1 MKTIKKG
8 FTLVE
13 LLVVMAILGVL
24 ISLVAG
30 NFRYTQIRGRDAQR
44 KSDLKQ
50 LSLALELFFNDF
62 GYYPPS
68 TNEKISGCPYVSGV
82 LNSCDWGEKEE
93 FSSRFSRGKVTYL
106 SVIPADPS
114 SNNEYIYKLPDSSNK
129 KFQLFA
135 RLENIEDQ
143 DCMCGDCENPQVNY
157 QCGSDIC
164 NFSIT
169 SSNTSYL
176 EGSGLDNCVAE

>member
-1 MKTIKKG
+1 MKINKG

-24 ISLVAG
+24 VALVAG
-30 NFRYTQIRGRDAQR
+30 NFRSSQIRGRDAQR

-62 GYYPPS
+62 GYYPPV
-68 TNEKISGCPYVSGV
+68 TNGKIAGCPYLSGV
-82 LNSCDWGEKEE
+82 LNSCDWGEKEK
-93 FSSRFSRGKVTYL
+93 FTSRFSRGEVIYL
-106 SVIPADPS
+106 SNIPTDPS
-114 SNNEYIYKLPDSSNK
+114 SSYEYLYNLPDGNNK
-129 KFQLFA
+129 KYQLFA
-135 RLENIEDQ
+135 RLENTEDQ

-157 QCGSDIC
+157 QCGTNLC

-169 SSNTSYL
+169 SSNTTYL
-176 EGSGLDNCVAE
+176 EGSGLDNCTQ

>member
-13 LLVVMAILGVL
+13 LLIVMAILGVL
-24 ISLVAG
+24 VALVAG
-30 NFRYTQIRGRDAQR
+30 NFRSSQIRGRDAQR

-50 LSLALELFFNDF
+50 LSIALELFFNDF

-68 TNEKISGCPYVSGV
+68 SNGKISGCPFISGV
-82 LNSCDWGEKEE
+82 THLCEWGEKIK
-93 FSSRFSRGKVTYL
+93 FSSTFSQGEVIYL
-106 SVIPADPS
+106 SNIPADPS
-114 SNNEYIYKLPDSSNK
+114 SDYEYYYNLPDGNNK

-135 RLENIEDQ
+135 RIENSEDQ
-143 DCMCGDCENPQVNY
+143 DCMCGDCENPPVLSFN
-157 QCGSDIC
+157 CGSSPC

-169 SSNTSYL
+169 SSNTTYL
-176 EGSGLDNCVAE
+176 EGGASCTVE